1 MTCCTEDCA
10 ISYSTRGRAIYSG
23 GGGGGYINIHER
35 VGALCGEGGWAIYST
50 WGRAKYLT
58 SIGVEL

>member
-1 MTCCTEDCA
+1 MLYHTVQGVGLYTV
-10 ISYSTRGRAIYSG
+10 GV
-23 GGGGGYINIHER
+23 GGGYINIHER